1 MAEEG
6 APGLEPGGEG
16 DDFDRQVRLLTRG
29 AAAVVSREELRR
41 KLERAAREGRP
52 LKVKLGLD
60 PTSPD
65 VHLGHTVVLRRL
77 RTFQELGHEVVVI
90 VGDFTARIGDPS
102 GRSETRKP
110 LDEAAIE
117 ANARTYAE
125 QVFRVLDPA
134 KTRVVRNSTWLA
146 PLDLAAVIRL
156 CGMTTVARILERDD
170 FAKRFQENQPIGLH
184 ELLYPLLQGYDSV
197 ALEADVELG
206 GSDQTFNLMM
216 AREVQRA
223 LGQEPEVALTMPILE
238 GLDGVQKMSKSLGNY
253 VGLTEPPGE
262 MYGKLMS
269 IPDGLVT
276 RYLLLCT
283 DVPQAQIEAME
294 RSMAA
299 GRLNPRD
306 AKALMAR
313 EIVRLYH
320 GEEAARA
327 AEERFLAVFRKHEV
341 PGEVPEVV
349 PAPGLLREG
358 ESDVP
363 HLLAAANLVASVS
376 EGRRLVLQGGV
387 RVDGERVEDPEARV
401 ELRDGLLLQVGRRRF
416 ARIRLP
422 GTRREGGT

>member
-1 MAEEG
+1 MAAEG
-6 APGLEPGGEG
+6 APGTRSDAREADLDE
-16 DDFDRQVRLLTRG
+16 QVRLLTQG
-29 AAAVVSREELRR
+29 AVAVVSPEELRR

-77 RTFQELGHEVVVI
+77 RAFQELGHEVVVI

-110 LDEAAIE
+110 LDEATIE

-125 QVFRVLDPA
+125 QVFRVLDPGR
-134 KTRVVRNSTWLA
+134 TRVVHNSAWLA

-156 CGMTTVARILERDD
+156 TGMTTVARILERDD
-170 FAKRFQENQPIGLH
+170 FAKRFRENQPIGLH

-206 GSDQTFNLMM
+206 GTDQTFNLMM
-216 AREVQRA
+216 AREIQRA
-223 LGQEPEVALTMPILE
+223 FGQEPEVAMTMPVLE

-253 VGLTEPPGE
+253 VGVTDPPGE

-269 IPDGLVT
+269 IPDGLVA

-283 DVPQAQIEAME
+283 DVPEAEIRSME
-294 RSMAA
+294 RSMRA

-306 AKALMAR
+306 VKALMAR

-320 GEEAARA
+320 GQEAAQA
-327 AEERFLAVFRKHEV
+327 AEAGFLAVFRQRKPPE
-341 PGEVPEVV
+341 EVPEVRLAASQL
-349 PAPGLLREG
+349 PEG
-358 ESDVP
+358 GSDVP
-363 HLLAAANLVASVS
+363 HLLAAAGLVTSVS

-387 RVDGERVEDPEARV
+387 RVDGQRVDDAEQLWQV
-401 ELRDGLLLQVGRRRF
+401 HDGLLLQVGRRRF
-416 ARIRLP
+416 ARIRLS
-422 GTRREGGT
+422 GT